1 MIRIHVIRVEANV
14 MSNLRGWAERRKES
28 EGQSEGGSDWLA
40 EIAREKIE

>member
-1 MIRIHVIRVEANV
+1 MIRIHVIKVEANV

-40 EIAREKIE
+40 EITREKIE